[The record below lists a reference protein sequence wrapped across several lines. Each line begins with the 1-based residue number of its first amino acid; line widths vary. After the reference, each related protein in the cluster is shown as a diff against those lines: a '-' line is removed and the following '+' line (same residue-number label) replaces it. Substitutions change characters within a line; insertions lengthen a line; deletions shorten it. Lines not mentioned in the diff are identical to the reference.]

1 MKCKVFN
8 KNLTIL
14 ALALMALAL
23 TAGSSFAV
31 DLVALKSEAIMPD
44 GTPITMWGFALD
56 TGQVCEPTTL
66 PAWDVGPTLTDADL
80 VAGSLTINLRNCL
93 SEEVS
98 IVIPGQAAVL
108 NPVTF
113 MDGQGRTRVKS
124 FTTETPDD
132 GTTVV
137 PYTWTGLKPGT
148 FLYQSG
154 THPAKQVQMG
164 LYGSLIVLPATAG
177 AAYDPSLTNPDTAFD
192 TEVVLLYSEI
202 DPALHDPVPATA
214 QPINYKPQYFLVN
227 GNPYENGDP
236 ALTAGNVSQNTLIR
250 FLNAG
255 LKTHV
260 PTLLGAYMRV
270 IAEDGNLYPYAREQY
285 SVHLAAGKT
294 MDAIWTPAAGGTYA
308 LYDRSLHLTTAGVT
322 GGGMLV
328 QLAVGTA
335 SGAPVA
341 VDDSATVAEGGTVT
355 VLDTTQTSVLFNDTG
370 VNTLEAI
377 LVSNVSNGDLT
388 TLSSDGTFSYTHDGG
403 ETATDSF
410 TYKARDT
417 VSLLES
423 NVATV
428 SITITPVN
436 DPPVAVNDAYDA
448 VAGNILTVAA
458 PGVLGNDSDPDGDPL
473 TASLDVY
480 TGPGILTLN
489 SDGSFSYTPASTA
502 VPGDTD
508 SFTYVAND
516 STVGSAAATVT
527 ITVIASP
534 ANQPPVAQDDFASTP
549 ANSTGV
555 IINVLANDSDPDG
568 ILAPSTV
575 TIVTKPTQKGK
586 ATANADGTITYVP
599 KRNFRGTDVFTY
611 TVEDDAGATSNEA
624 TVRVN
629 VL

>member
-1 MKCKVFN
+1 MDLKVFI
-8 KNLTIL
+8 KRVRIL
-14 ALALMALAL
+14 VLMLATFIMMANPSFSTTYELK
-23 TAGSSFAV
+23 AGTVVVS
-31 DLVALKSEAIMPD
+31 MPD
-44 GTPITMWGFALD
+44 ATDVTMWGFGLLADPEVTVPGPILE
-56 TGQVCEPTTL
+56 VL
-66 PAWDVGPTLTDADL
+66 PGET
-80 VAGSLTINLRNCL
+80 SLTIELTNNLP
-93 SEEVS
+93 EAVS
-98 IVIPGQAAVL
+98 IVIPGQFASGTPEV
-108 NPVTF
+108 V
-113 MDGQGRTRVKS
+113 GGRVRS
-124 FTTETPDD
+124 FTHETAGGG
-132 GTTVV
+132 GTGT
-137 PYTWTGLKPGT
+137 YTWTGLKPGT
-148 FLYQSG
+148 YLYQSG
-154 THPAKQVQMG
+154 THPAKQIPMG
-164 LYGSLIVLPATAG
+164 LYGALKVDFATG
-177 AAYDPSLTNPDTAFD
+177 PPKEAYDGKKYDN
-192 TEVVLLYSEI
+192 EVVLLYSEI
-202 DPALHDPVPATA
+202 DLVLHDPTPTVA
-214 QPINYKPQYFLVN
+214 QPLNYKPGYFLIN
-227 GNPYENGDP
+227 GQPYKDGVTVPLSAGDINQT
-236 ALTAGNVSQNTLIR
+236 LLIR

-260 PTLLGAYMRV
+260 PTLLGGYMTV
-270 IAEDGNLYPYAREQY
+270 IAEDGNLYPYPKEQY
-285 SVHLAAGKT
+285 SVLLAAGKT

-377 LVSNVSNGDLT
+377 LVSNGDLT

-480 TGPGILTLN
+480 TGPGTLMLN

-527 ITVIASP
+527 ITVIAAP
-534 ANQPPVAQDDFASTP
+534 PNIAPVAVVNVATTTKNTP
-549 ANSTGV
+549 V
-555 IINVLANDSDPDG
+555 DINVVANDYDPDG
-568 ILAPSTV
+568 TIDPSTV
-575 TIVTKPTQKGK
+575 VIATPPTQGG
-586 ATANADGTITYVP
+586 TAVPNPDGTVTFTP
-599 KRNFRGTDVFTY
+599 RSGFRGTDVFYYNVSDTG
-611 TVEDDAGATSNEA
+611 TPPLTSNNA
-624 TVRVN
+624 KVTVN
-629 VL
+629 VVK